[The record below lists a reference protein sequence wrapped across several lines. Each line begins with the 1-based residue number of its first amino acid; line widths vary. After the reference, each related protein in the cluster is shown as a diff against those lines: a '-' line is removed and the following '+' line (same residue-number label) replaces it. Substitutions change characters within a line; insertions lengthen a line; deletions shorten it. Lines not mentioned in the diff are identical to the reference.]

1 MWVNL
6 PFAHWS
12 VVFLDPTASPS
23 STRWCPEPGG
33 GKRLGGEGLAD
44 LGGRVAPTR
53 RGAGRERPSDGAPPP
68 RPGIV
73 GQLPCVR
80 GRTPGLPPRGRP
92 PGDVG
97 GAAVV
102 RERPADSTPL
112 TAAGWST
119 VSDHAVR
126 PSRLRSSTASRT
138 ARKARRASPCS
149 RCRCRSR
156 PAIGAPGPA
165 RPGAEPTRSPAA
177 SRPLRRLDRGGAA
190 IADCLT
196 ASRGGRCPP
205 RGPPT
210 ARGRPRAGSGRRER
224 PPSRRDPGRQ
234 LRHPDPVLA
243 GEHAAVIT
251 GRPREAVKHRQPPLV
266 REGLGDVRLG
276 VTHQALE
283 LLTGR
288 FDVGP
293 VDRVRLPAPAVAVVG
308 QPDGPP
314 AREDGGATR
323 RHLIETG
330 RLSPST
336 STAPAAQLPAKPMLT
351 WPSEPGVSRASVR
364 IVPSTKATRRGRC
377 WSVGRCATNA
387 PPSSTSSYSTAC
399 GESSDAWKPAP

>member
-1 MWVNL
+1 MRL
-6 PFAHWS
+6 RTPA
-12 VVFLDPTASPS
+12 
-23 STRWCPEPGG
+23 TR
-33 GKRLGGEGLAD
+33 D
-44 LGGRVAPTR
+44 QGGRDGQGISAAP
-53 RGAGRERPSDGAPPP
+53 AAPPGPLELSGSYP
-68 RPGIV
+68 R
-73 GQLPCVR
+73 VR
-80 GRTPGLPPRGRP
+80 GQTPGLPPRGRP

-190 IADCLT
+190 DCLT

-224 PPSRRDPGRQ
+224 PPSRRDPTV
-234 LRHPDPVLA
+234 P
-243 GEHAAVIT
+243 
-251 GRPREAVKHRQPPLV
+251 RP
-266 REGLGDVRLG
+266 
-276 VTHQALE
+276 
-283 LLTGR
+283 
-288 FDVGP
+288 
-293 VDRVRLPAPAVAVVG
+293 PAPA
-308 QPDGPP
+308 P
-314 AREDGGATR
+314 
-323 RHLIETG
+323 
-330 RLSPST
+330 
-336 STAPAAQLPAKPMLT
+336 
-351 WPSEPGVSRASVR
+351 
-364 IVPSTKATRRGRC
+364 
-377 WSVGRCATNA
+377 
-387 PPSSTSSYSTAC
+387 
-399 GESSDAWKPAP
+399 